1 MPSTLKCYFK
11 LPFSVHFSLP
21 TCDAWGTAPFVCC
34 SYQSLKTL
42 KKRQPTFLKTTFLEI
57 CHRGEMHWVEGIQW
71 VHMRGSQKSE
81 KWNIKA
87 QEGTQSMET
96 PQ

>member
-1 MPSTLKCYFK
+1 
-11 LPFSVHFSLP
+11 
-21 TCDAWGTAPFVCC
+21 
-34 SYQSLKTL
+34 
-42 KKRQPTFLKTTFLEI
+42 
-57 CHRGEMHWVEGIQW
+57 MHWVEGIQW